1 MNSCSIDTL
10 KICICLNNDESK
22 ALWPILPALGAANLS
37 QQNESDANIMTLHTI
52 TLARPQVLPQNTDC
66 DCCAGHVLDALR
78 GRAGVAEARLND
90 SALTLEIDAQVVGDA
105 EAEQLARDA
114 GASVVRRYDH
124 PVFAVE
130 GMDCADCARTLERGV
145 ARLQGVHYANVNFA
159 VAKLRLEYDREQ
171 TSAEAITALARRL
184 GYTLHLPGQLTS
196 AATQAAPSTTQYTCL
211 VDGMCCA
218 AEAGPIELAVRGLP
232 GVQHVAA
239 DPALARLT
247 VRYDPQV
254 MNADGIVAQVE
265 QLGFRVSE
273 DQGRRTKDEGS
284 DHSSL
289 VSRLSSLVKSR
300 PKDILTLVCGL
311 LIVLAWA
318 GELLGMPAGMTVGL
332 YVLATLAGGMFVARN
347 GWATLRA
354 TRTMDI
360 NLLMTVA
367 AIGALVIGEY
377 AEGAAV
383 VFLFA
388 LGNALEGY
396 TMDRARRSIRA
407 LLNLAP
413 ATALVLR
420 PRNETSRQG
429 NMAIGSEAFSL
440 SPHLLSPSSGY
451 HEVSVPIE
459 QVAVGE
465 TIVIRAGDRVP
476 LDALVLAGESAVDQA
491 PITGESMP
499 VAKAAGADLFSGS
512 INGEGALEARVT
524 RVARDSTLARI
535 IHMVEE
541 AQSRKSQAQR
551 FIDVFA
557 KYYTPAVIAL
567 ALLVFVLPPLA
578 FGGDWGT
585 WFYRALVLLVIACP
599 CALVISTPV
608 SIVSAISAAARAGVL
623 FKGGAALEAAGGL
636 KAIAFDKT
644 GTLTAGRPVVTDVIE
659 NEELRIENDPSST
672 QFSILNSQF
681 SILQLAAAVE
691 HRSTH
696 PLARAIV
703 LAAEQRGLDIPPAT
717 GFQSRGGRGA
727 TALVDGQ
734 LVAIGNRAMFEDQ
747 QLPIELEATMHELEQ
762 AGRTAMLVS
771 CAGVIHGIIA
781 VADQARPESG
791 AALVALKR
799 QGIAHV
805 AMLTGDAAAVAA
817 RVAGEVGVN
826 EVRAELLPSQKLA
839 AIDELIV
846 RHGSVGM
853 VGDGVNDAPALARA
867 TVGIAM
873 GVAGSDAAI
882 ETADV
887 TLMADDLARLPF
899 AIGLSR
905 AARNIIIQ
913 NIVFALVVKAIFLA
927 ATLLGVATLW
937 MAVFAD
943 TGAALL
949 VIANGMRLLRYRS

>member
-1 MNSCSIDTL
+1 
-10 KICICLNNDESK
+10 
-22 ALWPILPALGAANLS
+22 
-37 QQNESDANIMTLHTI
+37 MTLHTI

-66 DCCAGHVLDALR
+66 DCCAGHVLDVLR
-78 GRAGVAEARLND
+78 GRAGVAAARLD
-90 SALTLEIDAQVVGDA
+90 DAALILEVDGQVVGDA

-114 GASVVRRYDH
+114 AASVARRYDH

-145 ARLQGVHYANVNFA
+145 ARLQGVHYAIVNFA

-171 TSAEAITALARRL
+171 TSPEAIAALARRL
-184 GYTLHLPGQLTS
+184 GYALHLPEQAAS
-196 AATQAAPSTTQYTCL
+196 AATQAVPSTMQYTCS
-211 VDGMCCA
+211 VEGMCCA
-218 AEAGPIELAVRGLP
+218 AEAGPIELALRGLP
-232 GVQHVAA
+232 GVQQVAA

-247 VRYDPQV
+247 VRYDPQAL
-254 MNADGIVAQVE
+254 NEDGIVAQVE
-265 QLGFRVSE
+265 QLGFRVTE
-273 DQGRRTKDEGS
+273 DERRTTNDERRTTN
-284 DHSSL
+284 DERDSSI
-289 VSRLSSLVKSR
+289 VHRLSSIVKAR
-300 PKDILTLVCGL
+300 PKDVLTALSGL
-311 LIVLAWA
+311 LIILAWA
-318 GELLGMPAGMTVGL
+318 GGLLGVSAGATAGL
-332 YVLATLAGGMFVARN
+332 YVLATLMGGMFVARN

-354 TRTMDI
+354 TRTLDI

-367 AIGALVIGEY
+367 ALGALLIGEY

-407 LLNLAP
+407 LLSLTP

-420 PRNETSRQG
+420 PVGTG
-429 NMAIGSEAFSL
+429 DWGFGIGSASASSQSPVPNPQSL
-440 SPHLLSPSSGY
+440 R
-451 HEVSVPIE
+451 EVAVPIE

-465 TIVIRAGDRVP
+465 TIVIRPGDRVP

-491 PITGESMP
+491 PITGESVP
-499 VAKAAGADLFSGS
+499 VAKAAGADLFAGS
-512 INGEGALEARVT
+512 INGEGALEAQVT

-541 AQSRKSQAQR
+541 AQSRKSHAQR

-578 FGGDWGT
+578 LGGDWAT

-636 KAIAFDKT
+636 KALAFDKT
-644 GTLTAGRPVVTDVIE
+644 GTLTAGRPIVTDVIE
-659 NEELRIENDPSST
+659 NEKLRIENG
-672 QFSILNSQF
+672 FSILKRPEGTRF

-691 HRSTH
+691 RRSTH

-717 GFQSRGGRGA
+717 SFQSRGGRGA

-734 LVAIGNRAMFEDQ
+734 VVAIGNRAMFED
-747 QLPIELEATMHELEQ
+747 LPLPAELEATMHELEQ
-762 AGRTAMLVS
+762 SGRTAMLVS
-771 CAGVIHGIIA
+771 RDGAIYGVIA
-781 VADQARPESG
+781 VADQARPESR
-791 AALVALKR
+791 AALAALKH

-817 RVAGEVGVN
+817 RVAGEVGVDQT
-826 EVRAELLPSQKLA
+826 RAELLPDQKLA
-839 AIDELIV
+839 AIDELIA

-887 TLMADDLARLPF
+887 TLMADDLAKLPF

-905 AARNIIIQ
+905 AARRVIIQ
-913 NIVFALVVKAIFLA
+913 NIAFALVVKAVFLV
-927 ATLLGVATLW
+927 ATLLGAATLW

-943 TGAALL
+943 TGAALI
-949 VIANGMRLLRYRS
+949 VIANGMRLLRYR

>member
-1 MNSCSIDTL
+1 
-10 KICICLNNDESK
+10 
-22 ALWPILPALGAANLS
+22 
-37 QQNESDANIMTLHTI
+37 MTLHTI

-78 GRAGVAEARLND
+78 ARAGVAEARLD
-90 SALTLEIDAQVVGDA
+90 AAALILEVDGQLVGDA
-105 EAEQLARDA
+105 EAELLAREA
-114 GASVVRRYDH
+114 GASVARRYDH
-124 PVFAVE
+124 PVFTVE

-145 ARLQGVHYANVNFA
+145 ARLHGVHYAIVNFA
-159 VAKLRLEYDREQ
+159 VAKLRLEYDREE
-171 TSAEAITALARRL
+171 TSPEAITALARRL
-184 GYTLHLPGQLTS
+184 GYTLHLPNQPAG
-196 AATQAAPSTTQYTCL
+196 AATHAVPNTTQYVCS
-211 VDGMCCA
+211 VAGMCCA
-218 AEAGPIELAVRGLP
+218 AEAGPIELALRGLP
-232 GVQHVAA
+232 GVQYVAA

-247 VRYDPQV
+247 VRYDPQSLHS
-254 MNADGIVAQVE
+254 DRIVAQVE
-265 QLGFRVSE
+265 QLGFRVFADE
-273 DQGRRTKDEGS
+273 GRRTKDES
-284 DHSSL
+284 DDDSSFAR
-289 VSRLSSLVKSR
+289 RLSSFVKSR
-300 PKDILTLVCGL
+300 PKDVLTVLCGL
-311 LIVLAWA
+311 LIVVAWA
-318 GELLGMPAGMTVGL
+318 GELLNASVSLTIGL
-332 YVLATLAGGMFVARN
+332 YVLATLVGGIFVARN

-354 TRTMDI
+354 TRTLDI

-367 AIGALVIGEY
+367 ALGALVIGEY

-407 LLNLAP
+407 LLSLAP

-420 PRNETSRQG
+420 PSETG
-429 NMAIGSEAFSL
+429 NWGLGTTASQSPIANHQSL
-440 SPHLLSPSSGY
+440 R
-451 HEVSVPIE
+451 EVSVPIE

-465 TIVIRAGDRVP
+465 TIVIRPGDRVP

-491 PITGESMP
+491 PITGESVP
-499 VAKAAGADLFSGS
+499 VAKAAGADLFAGS
-512 INGEGALEARVT
+512 INGEGGLEARVT
-524 RVARDSTLARI
+524 RASSDSTLARI

-541 AQSRKSQAQR
+541 AQSRKSHAQR

-557 KYYTPAVIAL
+557 RYYTPAVIAL

-578 FGGDWGT
+578 LGGDWGT

-659 NEELRIENDPSST
+659 NGT
-672 QFSILNSQF
+672 VNSQF
-681 SILQLAAAVE
+681 SMLALAAAVE
-691 HRSTH
+691 RRSTH

-717 GFQSRGGRGA
+717 SFQSRGGRGA

-734 LVAIGNRAMFEDQ
+734 LVAIGNRAMFEDLS
-747 QLPIELEATMHELEQ
+747 LPAELEATMRELEQ
-762 AGRTAMLVS
+762 SGRTAMLLS
-771 CAGVIHGIIA
+771 CDSVLRGVIA
-781 VADQARPESG
+781 VADQARPESR
-791 AALVALKR
+791 AALAALKR

-817 RVAGEVGVN
+817 RIAGEVGVD
-826 EVRAELLPSQKLA
+826 EVRAELLPDQKLA
-839 AIDELIV
+839 ALDQLIA

-887 TLMADDLARLPF
+887 TLMADDLAKLPF

-905 AARNIIIQ
+905 AARSVIIQ
-913 NIVFALVVKAIFLA
+913 NIVFALVVKAVFLI
-927 ATLLGVATLW
+927 ATLLGGATLW

-943 TGAALL
+943 TGAALI
-949 VIANGMRLLRYRS
+949 VIANGMRMLRYR

>member
-1 MNSCSIDTL
+1 
-10 KICICLNNDESK
+10 
-22 ALWPILPALGAANLS
+22 
-37 QQNESDANIMTLHTI
+37 MTLHTL

-66 DCCAGHVLDALR
+66 DCCAGHVLEVLR
-78 GRAGVAEARLND
+78 GRAGVAAARLD
-90 SALTLEIDAQVVGDA
+90 AAALILEFDAQVVGEA
-105 EAEQLARDA
+105 EAEQLARAA
-114 GASVVRRYDH
+114 GASVAQRYDH

-130 GMDCADCARTLERGV
+130 GMDCADCAKTLERGV
-145 ARLQGVHYANVNFA
+145 ARLPGVHYANVNFA
-159 VAKLRLEYDREQ
+159 VAKLRLEYDREE
-171 TSAEAITALARRL
+171 TSHAAITALARRL
-184 GYTLHLPGQLTS
+184 GYTLHLPEQAAS
-196 AATQAAPSTTQYTCL
+196 AATRAAPSTTQYVCS
-211 VDGMCCA
+211 VEGMCCA
-218 AEAGPIELAVRGLP
+218 AEAGPIELVLRGLP
-232 GVQHVAA
+232 GVQYVAA

-247 VRYDPQV
+247 VRYDPQ
-254 MNADGIVAQVE
+254 ALSTDGIVAQVE
-265 QLGFRVSE
+265 QLGFRVTTLDE
-273 DQGRRTKDEGS
+273 GRRTKDDGS
-284 DHSSL
+284 DDSSF
-289 VSRLSSLVKSR
+289 VVRLSSFIRNR
-300 PKDILTLVCGL
+300 PKDILTLFCGL
-311 LIVLAWA
+311 LIILAWT
-318 GELLGMPAGMTVGL
+318 GELLGATAGATTGL
-332 YVLATLAGGMFVARN
+332 YILATLVGGMFVARN

-354 TRTMDI
+354 TRTLDI

-367 AIGALVIGEY
+367 ALGALVIGEY

-383 VFLFA
+383 VFLFT

-420 PRNETSRQG
+420 PKTETGDWELATASVSFAPAR
-429 NMAIGSEAFSL
+429 
-440 SPHLLSPSSGY
+440 Y
-451 HEVSVPIE
+451 DEVVVPIE

-465 TIVIRAGDRVP
+465 TIVIRPGDRVP

-491 PITGESMP
+491 PITGESVP
-499 VAKAAGADLFSGS
+499 VAKAAGADLFAGS

-524 RVARDSTLARI
+524 RASRDSTLARI

-541 AQSRKSQAQR
+541 AQSRKSHAQR

-578 FGGDWGT
+578 FGGDWAT

-644 GTLTAGRPVVTDVIE
+644 GTLTVGRPVVTDVVE
-659 NEELRIENDPSST
+659 NEELNIEKPSSM
-672 QFSILNSQF
+672 FNSQF

-691 HRSTH
+691 RRSTH

-703 LAAEQRGLDIPPAT
+703 LAAEQRGLDIPLAT
-717 GFQSRGGRGA
+717 SFQSRGGRGA

-734 LVAIGNRAMFEDQ
+734 LVAIGNRAMFEN
-747 QLPIELEATMHELEQ
+747 LPLSVELEATMRELEQ
-762 AGRTAMLVS
+762 SGRTAMLVG
-771 CAGVIHGIIA
+771 CDGVIRGVIA
-781 VADQARPESG
+781 VADQARPESR
-791 AALVALKR
+791 AALAALKR
-799 QGIAHV
+799 QGIVHV
-805 AMLTGDAAAVAA
+805 AMLTGDAVAVAA
-817 RVAGEVGVN
+817 RVASEVGVD
-826 EVRAELLPSQKLA
+826 ETRAELLPEQKLA
-839 AIDELIV
+839 AIDELIA

-887 TLMADDLARLPF
+887 TLMADDLNKLSF

-905 AARNIIIQ
+905 AARSVIIQ
-913 NIVFALVVKAIFLA
+913 NITFALVVKAIFLV
-927 ATLLGVATLW
+927 ATLLGGATLW

-943 TGAALL
+943 TGAALI
-949 VIANGMRLLRYRS
+949 VIANGMRLLRYR